1 MNARHASAKDIVQ
14 EITTIIRDVANGVP
28 PGRPDALDDDMP
40 GG

>member
-1 MNARHASAKDIVQ
+1 VQ
-14 EITTIIRDVANGVP
+14 EIITIIRDVANGVP